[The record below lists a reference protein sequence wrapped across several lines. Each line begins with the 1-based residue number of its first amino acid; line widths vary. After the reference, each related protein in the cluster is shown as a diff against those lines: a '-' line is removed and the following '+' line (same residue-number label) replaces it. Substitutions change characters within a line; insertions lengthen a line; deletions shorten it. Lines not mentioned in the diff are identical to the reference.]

1 MPKARFDT
9 TKNDQVIMIRP
20 IGAWGDE
27 TATRFVREINKHLER
42 ENVDFAGLIDLR
54 QWELGTPKALEII
67 GKNLFYAASL
77 GYKMEIHFGEPKAI
91 PLQISKEKITPP
103 DVTLLQSQSISE
115 ISDKFKEAGYCFDA
129 AALQTFLKNQD

>member
-1 MPKARFDT
+1 
-9 TKNDQVIMIRP
+9 MIRP
-20 IGAWGDE
+20 IGAWSDE
-27 TATRFVREINKHLER
+27 SATRFVNEINKNLER

-91 PLQISKEKITPP
+91 PMQISKEKITPP
-103 DVTLLQSQSISE
+103 DVTLLQSQSLEE
-115 ISDKFKEAGYCFDA
+115 ISDRFKEAGYRFDTT
-129 AALQTFLKNQD
+129 ALQHFLENL

>member
-1 MPKARFDT
+1 
-9 TKNDQVIMIRP
+9 MIRP
-20 IGAWGDE
+20 IGAWSDE
-27 TATRFVREINKHLER
+27 TAARFVNEINKNLER

-91 PLQISKEKITPP
+91 PMQISKEKITPP
-103 DVTLLQSQSISE
+103 DVTLLQSQSLEE
-115 ISDKFKEAGYCFDA
+115 ISDRFKKAGYRFETT
-129 AALQTFLKNQD
+129 ALQQFLENL